1 MEDNNQV
8 DLRRLWRGLYE
19 IAHIKCVIQCLE
31 HSKCSI
37 NVGVFVTIILFL
49 KFIWLHWVLVARGI
63 FVTLCSVQFSHSVM
77 SDSL

>member
-37 NVGVFVTIILFL
+37 NVGVFVTIILFFKIYL
-49 KFIWLHWVLVARGI
+49 AALGTSGTWD
-63 FVTLCSVQFSHSVM
+63 LCHIVFSSVQSLSHV
-77 SDSL
+77 